1 MMIPVY
7 DPNMIPIYLCG
18 IVAVYA
24 VIRVVLEKHTLRKL
38 VFLSV
43 MNFAITGLIV
53 LTIPDIM
60 ALFAG
65 LAYYIGSNLE
75 ANAIASTYVGGEYS
89 Q

>member
-24 VIRVVLEKHTLRKL
+24 VIRVMLEKNTLKKL

-75 ANAIASTYVGGEYS
+75 ANAIASTYAGGEYS

>member
-24 VIRVVLEKHTLRKL
+24 VIRVMFEKNTLKKL

-60 ALFAG
+60 TLFAG

-75 ANAIASTYVGGEYS
+75 ANAIASTYAGGEYS

>member
-1 MMIPVY
+1 
-7 DPNMIPIYLCG
+7 MIPIYLCG
-18 IVAVYA
+18 IVAIYA
-24 VIRVVLEKHTLRKL
+24 VIRVVMEKNTLRKL

-43 MNFAITGLIV
+43 MNFAITGLVV

-65 LAYYIGSNLE
+65 LAYFIGSNLE

-89 Q
+89 K